1 MFPLQIIEP
10 FSVLSLYIF
19 FIPYLNVELNYSILS
34 LAKRRMMG
42 ICKCKQLITA
52 GARQMHIFYHMAK
65 DRQVRNVN
73 HIATE
78 QNKLI

>member
-1 MFPLQIIEP
+1 MAF
-10 FSVLSLYIF
+10 
-19 FIPYLNVELNYSILS
+19 LS

-65 DRQVRNVN
+65 DRQVRNVDF
-73 HIATE
+73 
-78 QNKLI
+78 LY